1 MCFSFQTQTFISSSQ
16 GLYVYSDFWLS
27 DWTKDEDTVRKG
39 NLQRTAFIEAAF
51 NTSVHSTSNS
61 SYSNVSSS
69 IDWLPTTGFDA
80 AYTSRER
87 LYIYVSIL
95 AAIVVGALA
104 RGVVTMFVTVN
115 AAAKLHNRM
124 YDSVSNAPIL
134 FFDTNPSG
142 RILNRFSKVG
152 GTDLPRLIR
161 VLMVDFV
168 AEVQECIYQQSGRP
182 P

>member
-1 MCFSFQTQTFISSSQ
+1 M
-16 GLYVYSDFWLS
+16 
-27 DWTKDEDTVRKG
+27 RKG

-115 AAAKLHNRM
+115 AAAELHNRM